1 MNQPSQELT
10 DAQHLIQQALGRC
23 LLRIQQ
29 YEKLLKRVVAHID
42 VEGSAEAFSRLQQDK
57 VDAVQ
62 TKTLGQL
69 VRFLTDDYMVAS
81 EPAEADVTQTDQAG
95 WFRFQSRMLLAE
107 ERYQETKSALS
118 KLVSLRNLLVHH
130 FIDRFDLWSLDGC
143 REAQAFLQESFE
155 LVAGHHLELIEW
167 ATSMDEARHQLHSA
181 ALDFLDG
188 FDHTL

>member
-1 MNQPSQELT
+1 MNQPSPEIT
-10 DAQHLIQQALGRC
+10 DAQHLIQQGLGRC

-29 YEKLLKRVVAHID
+29 YEKLLKRVVAHIS
-42 VEGSAEAFSRLQQDK
+42 VEGSVEAILKLQQDK

-62 TKTLGQL
+62 NKTLGQL
-69 VRFLTDDYMVAS
+69 IRVLTDGYLAAS
-81 EPAEADVTQTDQAG
+81 EPAEVDEPPTDQAS
-95 WFRFQSRMLLAE
+95 WVRFQSRMLLSE
-107 ERYQETKSALS
+107 ERYQKTKSALS
-118 KLVSLRNLLVHH
+118 ELVSLRNLLVHH

-188 FDHTL
+188 YDHTL